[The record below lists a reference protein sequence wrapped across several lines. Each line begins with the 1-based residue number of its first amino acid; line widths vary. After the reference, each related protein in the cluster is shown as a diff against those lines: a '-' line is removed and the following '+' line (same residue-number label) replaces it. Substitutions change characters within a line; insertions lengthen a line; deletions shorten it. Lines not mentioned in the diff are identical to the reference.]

1 MVTRCR
7 GSYCGS
13 EAPQAVATMGP
24 MRVTLTTDGSMA
36 KEGFRLDWV
45 THDCGGNLTEEGEIR
60 WPRHLLGPRSPVVRG
75 AHFHNS
81 NCTWTITAPP
91 GKVVEIK

>member
-1 MVTRCR
+1 MCR
-7 GSYCGS
+7 GSYCGA
-13 EAPQAVATMGP
+13 EAPQEVATMGP
-24 MRVTLTTDGSMA
+24 MRVTFTTDGSMT

-60 WPRHLLGPRSPVVRG
+60 SPVVRG
-75 AHFHNS
+75 SHFHNS
-81 NCTWTITAPP
+81 NCTWTITAPL